1 MLLSVCPFFLL
12 LQPHEA
18 FVSMFMSKLIHI
30 LIPGK
35 DKTTDSR
42 SHLTIGKI
50 QTIIELYKHIKT
62 LNYEIT
68 EERIRAIVSVV
79 PGIIITGILI
89 FYLNALEVTKETA
102 PVGTGALN

>member
-50 QTIIELYKHIKT
+50 QTIIELSKHIKT

-68 EERIRAIVSVV
+68 EGRIRAIVSIV
-79 PGIIITGILI
+79 PGIIITGTLI
-89 FYLNALEVTKETA
+89 FYSIPWRLQKKQHPLVR
-102 PVGTGALN
+102 VH